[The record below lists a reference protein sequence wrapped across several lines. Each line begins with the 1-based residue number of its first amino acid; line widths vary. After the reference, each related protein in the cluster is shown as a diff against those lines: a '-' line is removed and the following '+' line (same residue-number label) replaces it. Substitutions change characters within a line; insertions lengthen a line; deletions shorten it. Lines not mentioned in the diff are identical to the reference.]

1 MRTIAIILN
10 LCTILMLSFA
20 LIVSR
25 MLFHILATGDGM
37 PAGFPRRCIE
47 GDHLNQMLIIG
58 LITSIAT
65 LIITIF
71 KK

>member
-10 LCTILMLSFA
+10 LCTILMLAFA
-20 LIVSR
+20 LIESHLLIR
-25 MLFHILATGDGM
+25 ILAGDGM
-37 PAGFPRRCIE
+37 PAGFPRRYIE
-47 GDHLNQMLIIG
+47 GVYLNEVLIIA

-65 LIITIF
+65 LIIAIF